1 MLGGVRI
8 DTRVGQ
14 AAGGASG
21 NISIRGAGGFDGDLG
36 AGDGIA
42 LRGASLFA
50 SSGSITLD
58 GTARQGGHGIRVQ
71 SAALDPALRT
81 EGGDIGITG
90 VATGANS
97 VGVTLAS
104 PTVQTVG
111 GGSIDVRGR
120 GDFIGVD
127 SDDAAVSTAGAG
139 TGRILISG
147 ESTGASPGVRIGGV
161 SAVGG
166 AATSG
171 NIVVR
176 ATNAGS
182 GDSIAL
188 GGTTQTSSVV
198 NLRPGGVSAAGALTP
213 ADTDEIEING
223 AVNVFSLS
231 QSELNS
237 VTAPALVVGGSSQ
250 TGGIRIGGATSF
262 NSDTTLQTAGSG
274 SAGIQIAG
282 PISNPLRA
290 VTLSSGG
297 PVTQTAAVTAGSLLL
312 DGTGSGAGFALGSP
326 ASSVTTFA
334 ANSPFGGTVTFANS
348 GALTI
353 GPLTGTG
360 FDSATD
366 TPTSITAANTVSF
379 GSIVVTA
386 GGNLTLAHNVSTL
399 ASDIDLV
406 TTGVFLNPGGSVL
419 TPGGTGTW
427 QVWANTWI
435 GENRG
440 GLAGTSP
447 FPNFYGCT
455 YPGVCTSGVVIPT
468 TGNRFIY
475 VQRPTVTVTADD
487 KVRPAGLANP
497 PLTFTASGLVNGD
510 TPADAV
516 SVALSCAATP
526 NSPAGLYPIQ
536 AGATSPVG
544 YNVVTVDGTLTVTQ
558 LTVPGSTNDAGR
570 VTATQETLLYDRN
583 TGAQFVC
590 TPTGPLVVPA
600 ETVAGSDVLA
610 REWSRVRVRPN
621 LTNCIGI
628 GERGGCDDF

>member
-1 MLGGVRI
+1 
-8 DTRVGQ
+8 
-14 AAGGASG
+14 
-21 NISIRGAGGFDGDLG
+21 
-36 AGDGIA
+36 
-42 LRGASLFA
+42 
-50 SSGSITLD
+50 
-58 GTARQGGHGIRVQ
+58 
-71 SAALDPALRT
+71 
-81 EGGDIGITG
+81 
-90 VATGANS
+90 
-97 VGVTLAS
+97 
-104 PTVQTVG
+104 
-111 GGSIDVRGR
+111 
-120 GDFIGVD
+120 
-127 SDDAAVSTAGAG
+127 
-139 TGRILISG
+139 
-147 ESTGASPGVRIGGV
+147 
-161 SAVGG
+161 
-166 AATSG
+166 
-171 NIVVR
+171 
-176 ATNAGS
+176 
-182 GDSIAL
+182 
-188 GGTTQTSSVV
+188 
-198 NLRPGGVSAAGALTP
+198 
-213 ADTDEIEING
+213 
-223 AVNVFSLS
+223 
-231 QSELNS
+231 
-237 VTAPALVVGGSSQ
+237 
-250 TGGIRIGGATSF
+250 
-262 NSDTTLQTAGSG
+262 
-274 SAGIQIAG
+274 
-282 PISNPLRA
+282 
-290 VTLSSGG
+290 
-297 PVTQTAAVTAGSLLL
+297 
-312 DGTGSGAGFALGSP
+312 
-326 ASSVTTFA
+326 VTTFA